1 MSVQLRG
8 VRSVSTS
15 SSTSAK
21 SRRLAFLLIAGLAC
35 SALALPAQS
44 QLASHQVSAPS
55 ISVTKST
62 TASTT
67 AKKHPAPQQ
76 VAMPAPPPIRYF
88 PGFEEALVATG
99 PVTDAENADLDAA
112 LKAFHDA
119 PLKASGDSDF
129 DDYVKPL
136 LAFIDAHPNSNWNAT
151 LYTNI
156 GLGYAHAGYYS
167 RTFTYMEKAWQA
179 GRNATNPQA
188 HLIVDRA
195 VGQLANMHARVGHDK
210 ELRALF
216 SDIGNRPIGGPAT
229 ELLQGAREGLWTFKH
244 DMGFAYLCG
253 PKALANVLT
262 VLKASHKQLKVAN
275 DARSGPHGFSL
286 PELAKLAGKA
296 GLKYKLIKR
305 DPGQAVPVP
314 SIINWNI
321 HHYAAITGKQG
332 DRYIIED
339 PTFSNGG
346 SVMLLSAKAIDAE
359 GSGYYLVPESTVAA
373 TPNNG
378 WHVIAAS
385 SPEAKAVYG
394 MGSAS
399 TCLGSENRPN
409 NTCPTCQG
417 DLPQTTQNQAQA
429 GGVPAVSSTSGPPQ
443 TTPMA
448 VASSQAMMVN
458 LHIVDTPVGYVPQV
472 GPRSQMGIYYNQRE
486 SLQPATMSFSNI
498 SPKWS
503 HGFMAYMYDDP
514 TQVSGGYPTRFA
526 AGGGGWA
533 YPGGY
538 YNGGSYGQYT
548 QENADFSAM
557 QRYPESGAA
566 TKYVH
571 VFADGSQ
578 EVYDLF
584 GTATTYPRLIYL
596 TKIIDAKGN
605 TTTINYD
612 GTYRITSIVDAMGRS
627 TTFTYG
633 LTSYPLLITQITDP
647 FSRSV
652 QFTYD
657 TSQRLASITDPA
669 GITSSFTYSAT
680 EPTFVSSMTTPYGT
694 STFNDGVN
702 ASDPVEVNQRSLVS
716 TDPMGNSEY
725 LYFYQ
730 SAAVTPDSDPAAK
743 VPTGMNTQNSLLS
756 WRNVFYWDKH
766 AFAGNVTLNGSGVP
780 TSQDFTKASLWH
792 WLHDGNQP
800 IAFDSAESTKEPLEN
815 RVWYNYSSQ
824 STPISNGTYNPVSTR
839 GRVLDDGT
847 TQLDNRNVYQ
857 PPGDIVS
864 HTDGVGRTTKY
875 LYYANDI
882 DVSAVQQATAAGPTY
897 TTIASYGTYN
907 SQHLPASYTDA
918 AGKTWNYTY
927 TTLGQIKTVKD
938 PLLNVTTYNYDT
950 SNRLSTIVDANSVTV
965 LTLTYDSAD
974 RVLTRTDSQ
983 GYVLTYAYDNIDR
996 VTKIT
1001 YPDGTTDLY
1010 DYTFQSGPYVG
1021 TNSLELRKHTDRL
1034 GRVTTYAYDADR
1046 RLTSVTEPTSGS
1058 STRTTQY
1065 KYYENG
1071 TLSDIIDANGNDT
1084 HWAIDIQ
1091 SRPTSKTYQYG
1102 TASATT
1108 ETYAYENTT
1117 SRLHSITDALGQ
1129 VKTFAYNHA
1138 DEITGITYTSSVNTT
1153 PNVTFAWDTYFP
1165 RLTGMTDGTG
1175 TTSYGYT
1182 AVGTN
1187 GALKLS
1193 TVTSPY
1199 TNGTIALTYDADGRL
1214 SGRTIPGGNETFGY
1228 DTINRL
1234 NSHVTPLGSFTLGYL
1249 GETDQLTSQSV
1260 TNGSTTVSTGWS
1272 YDTNTN
1278 DRRLIGITN
1287 SGVTRSYT
1295 LSYLN
1300 GSTQN
1305 PYDIQSITDTAATGH
1320 PWATQS
1326 HSYTYDLIDR
1336 LLTGSATTPGNST
1349 FAYDNLDNAT
1359 TFNVPSSSTSPTYNG
1374 FNQIKTWGTKTYA
1387 YDANGNLTSGDGV
1400 KTYKYD
1406 AENRLIEID
1415 YVGTSNK
1422 SVFTYDGKGHRIS
1435 DAETVSG
1442 TTTTT
1447 YYLWCGSS
1455 ICQTRNSSQTVMR
1468 RDLPE
1473 GEYNI
1478 STSQK
1483 LVYMPDQ
1490 LKSVRDV
1497 IDANT
1502 GNLVASYDFLPY
1514 GALARSSVTNGTD
1527 YQYARL
1533 FAHANSGLNLATFRA
1548 QDSSTGRW
1556 IKRDPI
1562 REKGGVNLY
1571 AYVHNKST
1579 NRTDTLGLICENPNT
1594 KNGWLAVCIALGLCT
1609 AEPQEGLPNPGAP
1622 TVEEPLQPSA
1632 PQLPAHAPTDTT
1644 DPTGAGSPTEP
1655 TAPQPP
1661 QNPPTDTLPTT
1672 TTRFTG
1678 YPLPQS
1684 FPWIIVSPGGV
1695 PPNTLPNGPYN
1706 PAPSTY

>member
-1 MSVQLRG
+1 MSVQQPGQRPA
-8 VRSVSTS
+8 RS
-15 SSTSAK
+15 SSRPLKA
-21 SRRLAFLLIAGLAC
+21 LASLLIAGTAC
-35 SALALPAQS
+35 FALVWPAQS

-55 ISVTKST
+55 VGVTKSATAT
-62 TASTT
+62 TK
-67 AKKHPAPQQ
+67 AKKYPAPPQ
-76 VAMPAPPPIRYF
+76 VAMPAPPPVRYF
-88 PGFEEALVATG
+88 PGLEEALVATG
-99 PVTDAENADLDAA
+99 PVTEAENADLDAA
-112 LKAFHDA
+112 LRAFHDA
-119 PLKASGDSDF
+119 PLKAASDSDF

-136 LAFIDAHPNSNWNAT
+136 LAFIDSHPNSNWNAT

-244 DMGFAYLCG
+244 DTGFAYLCG

-305 DPGQAVPVP
+305 EPGQAVPVP

-332 DRYIIED
+332 DRYIVQD
-339 PTFSNGG
+339 PTFGNGA

-359 GSGYYLVPESTVAA
+359 GSGYYLVPQSVIAA

-378 WHVIAAS
+378 WRTVAAS
-385 SPEAKAVYG
+385 SEEVKAVYG

-399 TCLGSENRPN
+399 TCLGGQNMPN
-409 NTCPTCQG
+409 NTQCTACNGNLPTIVQG
-417 DLPQTTQNQAQA
+417 MGQNNSTPAASA
-429 GGVPAVSSTSGPPQ
+429 GSGPAPS
-443 TTPMA
+443 PMT
-448 VASSQAMMVN
+448 VASSHAMMVS
-458 LHIVDTPVGYVPQV
+458 LHLVDTPIGYTPQV
-472 GPRSQMGIYYNQRE
+472 GKPSRMGIYYNQRE
-486 SLQPATMSFSNI
+486 SLQPATMAFSNL

-503 HGFMAYMYDDP
+503 HGFMAYMWDDP
-514 TQVSGGYPTRFA
+514 TQATGGYPTRFA
-526 AGGGGWA
+526 AGGGGWP
-533 YPGGY
+533 YPAGY
-538 YNGGSYGQYT
+538 NNEGSYGQYT
-548 QENADFSAM
+548 PELPDYSFF

-571 VFADGSQ
+571 VFPDGSQ
-578 EVYDLF
+578 EVYNLF
-584 GTATTYPRLIYL
+584 NTATTYPRTVFL
-596 TKIIDAKGN
+596 TQITDPQGN

-612 GTYRITSIVDAMGRS
+612 SSYRITSVVDAMGRS
-627 TTFTYG
+627 TTFSYG
-633 LTSYPLLITQITDP
+633 LAGYPLLITEITDP
-647 FSRSV
+647 FGRTA

-657 TSQRLASITDPA
+657 TSQRLSSITDPA
-669 GITSSFTYSAT
+669 GITSSFTYSPT
-680 EPTFVSSMTTPYGT
+680 ETTFVNSLTTPYGT
-694 STFNDGVN
+694 STFNDTVN
-702 ASDPVEVNQRSLVS
+702 PNDPVETNQRSLVS
-716 TDPMGNSEY
+716 TDPLGYSDY

-730 SAAVTPDSDPAAK
+730 SSAVIPDSDPAST
-743 VPTGMNTQNSLLS
+743 VPSGLATYNGFLSYRNT
-756 WRNVFYWDKH
+756 FYWDKH

-780 TSQDFTKASLWH
+780 TAQDFTKARLSH
-792 WLHDGNQP
+792 WVHYGNEA
-800 IAFDSAESTKEPLEN
+800 IAYDQAESTKAPLEN
-815 RVWYNYSSQ
+815 RVWYNSQ
-824 STPISNGTYNPVSTR
+824 YQSEPYSNGLLNPIGAR

-847 TQLDNRNVYQ
+847 SQVDNVDVYLS
-857 PPGDIVS
+857 PGYLS
-864 HTDGVGRTTKY
+864 THKDGVGRTT
-875 LYYANDI
+875 LHNYYTNGI
-882 DVSAVQQATAAGPTY
+882 DPSSVQQNTASGYA
-897 TTIASYGTYN
+897 TIASYGTYN
-907 SQHLPASYTDA
+907 SQHRPASYTDA
-918 AGKTWNYTY
+918 ASKTWNYTWN
-927 TTLGQIKTVKD
+927 TLGQIKTVKD
-938 PLLNVTTYNYDT
+938 PLLNLTTHNYDT
-950 SNRLSTIVDANSVTV
+950 SNRLSTIVDANSNTV

-996 VTKIT
+996 VTSIT

-1021 TNSLELRKHTDRL
+1021 TNSLEMRKHTDRL
-1034 GRVTTYAYDADR
+1034 GRVTTYAYDADQ

-1058 STRTTQY
+1058 ATRTTQY

-1071 TLSDIIDANGNDT
+1071 TLEDIIDANGNDT
-1084 HWAIDIQ
+1084 HWNIDIQ

-1117 SRLHSITDALGQ
+1117 SRLHSVTDALGQ
-1129 VKTFAYNHA
+1129 VKTFTYAHDNR
-1138 DEITGITYTSSVNTT
+1138 ITGIAYTSSVNTT
-1153 PNVTFAWDTYFP
+1153 PNVTFAWDPYWP
-1165 RLTGMTDGTG
+1165 RLTSVTDGTG

-1187 GALKLS
+1187 GALKLAS
-1193 TVTSPY
+1193 VTSPY
-1199 TNGTIALTYDADGRL
+1199 TNGTIGLTYDADSRL
-1214 SGRTIPGGNETFGY
+1214 NARNIPGGNETFGY

-1260 TNGSTTVSTGWS
+1260 TNGSTTVSTSWG

-1278 DRRLIGITN
+1278 DRRLISITN

-1305 PYDIQSITDTAATGH
+1305 PYDIQKITDTAATGH

-1359 TFNVPSSSTSPTYNG
+1359 TYNIPGTSTSPTYNG
-1374 FNQIKTWGTKTYA
+1374 LNQISTWGSKTYA
-1387 YDANGNLTSGDGV
+1387 FDADGNLTSGDGA

-1422 SVFTYDGKGHRIS
+1422 SVFAYDGFGHRTS

-1442 TTTTT
+1442 VTTTT
-1447 YYLWCGSS
+1447 YYLWCGDHV
-1455 ICQTRNSSQTVMR
+1455 CQTRNSSQTVIR
-1468 RDLPE
+1468 RDLNE
-1473 GEYNI
+1473 GEYNV
-1478 STSQK
+1478 SSPQK
-1483 LVYMPDQ
+1483 LIYMPDQ

-1497 IDANT
+1497 IDATT
-1502 GNLVASYDFLPY
+1502 GSLVASYDYLPY
-1514 GALARSSVTNGTD
+1514 GALARSTVTNGTD
-1527 YQYARL
+1527 FEYAGL
-1533 FAHANSGLNLATFRA
+1533 FQHPQSTLNLSTFRA
-1548 QDSSTGRW
+1548 QDGNTARW
-1556 IKRDPI
+1556 INRDPLKERAGI
-1562 REKGGVNLY
+1562 NLY
-1571 AYVHNKST
+1571 VYGAT
-1579 NRTDTLGLICENPNT
+1579 NPILFSDYAGLD
-1594 KNGWLAVCIALGLCT
+1594 
-1609 AEPQEGLPNPGAP
+1609 PQAP
-1622 TVEEPLQPSA
+1622 TS
-1632 PQLPAHAPTDTT
+1632 
-1644 DPTGAGSPTEP
+1644 GEP
-1655 TAPQPP
+1655 T
-1661 QNPPTDTLPTT
+1661 PTNSDGPATLPTKCYDNSNPIT
-1672 TTRFTG
+1672 GCPPCTLADGTEVLIGTEGYRYDLVPPSKPHYPFTG
-1678 YPLPQS
+1678 DHVHIYVVRQNPKNCQCFWQPTNIQDPPPPAGAIPIQPLS
-1684 FPWIIVSPGGV
+1684 
-1695 PPNTLPNGPYN
+1695 NR
-1706 PAPSTY
+1706 

>member
-1 MSVQLRG
+1 LK
-8 VRSVSTS
+8 
-15 SSTSAK
+15 A
-21 SRRLAFLLIAGLAC
+21 LASLLIAGTAC
-35 SALALPAQS
+35 FALVWPAQS

-55 ISVTKST
+55 FTATKST
-62 TASTT
+62 TAITK
-67 AKKHPAPQQ
+67 AKKQPAPPQ
-76 VAMPAPPPIRYF
+76 VAMPAPPPIQYF

-119 PLKASGDSDF
+119 PLKATGDSDF
-129 DDYVKPL
+129 ADYVKPL

-244 DMGFAYLCG
+244 DTGFAYLCG

-305 DPGQAVPVP
+305 EPGQAVPVP

-332 DRYIIED
+332 DRYIVQD
-339 PTFSNGG
+339 PTFGNGA

-359 GSGYYLVPESTVAA
+359 GSGYYLVPQSVIAA
-373 TPNNG
+373 IPNNG
-378 WHVIAAS
+378 WRTVAAS
-385 SPEAKAVYG
+385 SEEVKAVYG

-399 TCLGSENRPN
+399 TCLGGQNMPN
-409 NTCPTCQG
+409 NTQCTACNGNLPTIVQG
-417 DLPQTTQNQAQA
+417 MGKNNGTPAFSA
-429 GGVPAVSSTSGPPQ
+429 GSGPASM
-443 TTPMA
+443 PMT
-448 VASSQAMMVN
+448 VASSHAMMVS
-458 LHIVDTPVGYVPQV
+458 LHLVDTPIGYTPQV
-472 GPRSQMGIYYNQRE
+472 GKPSRMGIYYGQRE
-486 SLQPATMSFSNI
+486 SLQPATMAFSNL

-503 HGFMAYMYDDP
+503 HGFMAYMWDDP
-514 TQVSGGYPTRFA
+514 TQATGGYPTRFA

-533 YPGGY
+533 YPAGY
-538 YNGGSYGQYT
+538 NNEGSYGQYT
-548 QENADFSAM
+548 PELPDYSFF

-571 VFADGSQ
+571 VFPDGSQ
-578 EVYDLF
+578 EVYNLF
-584 GTATTYPRLIYL
+584 NTATTYPRTVFL
-596 TKIIDAKGN
+596 TKIIDPQGN

-612 GTYRITSIVDAMGRS
+612 SSYRITSVVDAMGRS
-627 TTFTYG
+627 TTFSYG
-633 LTSYPLLITQITDP
+633 LVSYPLLITEITDP
-647 FSRSV
+647 FGRTA

-657 TSQRLASITDPA
+657 TSQRLSSITDPA

-680 EPTFVSSMTTPYGT
+680 EPTFVNTLTTPYGT
-694 STFNDGVN
+694 STFNDTVN
-702 ASDPVEVNQRSLVS
+702 PNDPVETNQRSLVS
-716 TDPMGNSEY
+716 TDPLGYSDY
-725 LYFYQ
+725 QYFYQ
-730 SAAVTPDSDPAAK
+730 STAAIPDADPSST
-743 VPTGMNTQNSLLS
+743 VPGGLATYNAYLSYRNT
-756 WRNVFYWDKH
+756 FYWDKH
-766 AFAGNVTLNGSGVP
+766 AFTGNVTLNGSGVP
-780 TSQDFTKASLWH
+780 TSQDFTKARVSH
-792 WLHDGNQP
+792 WVHYGNEA
-800 IAFDSAESTKEPLEN
+800 IAYDQAESTKAPLEN
-815 RVWYNYSSQ
+815 RVWYNSQ
-824 STPISNGTYNPVSTR
+824 YQSEPYSNGLLNPIGAR

-847 TQLDNRNVYQ
+847 TQLDTVDVWLS
-857 PPGDIVS
+857 PGYLS
-864 HTDGVGRTTKY
+864 THKDGVGRITKY
-875 LYYANDI
+875 NYNTNGI
-882 DVSAVQQATAAGPTY
+882 DPSSVQQNTSAGY
-897 TTIASYGTYN
+897 ATIASYGTYN
-907 SQHLPASYTDA
+907 SQHLPVSYTDA

-974 RVLTRTDSQ
+974 RVQTRTDSQ
-983 GYVLTYAYDNIDR
+983 GYALTYAYDDIDR
-996 VTKIT
+996 VTSIT

-1010 DYTFQSGPYVG
+1010 DYTFQSGPYAG

-1034 GRVTTYAYDADR
+1034 GRVTTYAYDADQ

-1058 STRTTQY
+1058 ATRTTQY

-1071 TLSDIIDANGNDT
+1071 TLEDIIDANGNDT
-1084 HWAIDIQ
+1084 HWNIDIQ

-1129 VKTFAYNHA
+1129 VKTFSYDHA
-1138 DEITGITYTSSVNTT
+1138 DEITGITYTSTVNPT
-1153 PNVTFAWDTYFP
+1153 PNVTFAYDTYWP
-1165 RLTGMTDGTG
+1165 RLTSMTDGTG
-1175 TTSYGYT
+1175 TTSYVYT

-1187 GALKLS
+1187 GALKLA

-1199 TNGTIALTYDADGRL
+1199 TNGTIALTYDANGRL
-1214 SGRTIPGGNETFGY
+1214 NGRNIPGGNETFGY
-1228 DTINRL
+1228 DAINRL
-1234 NSHVTPLGSFTLGYL
+1234 NSHTTPLGTFTLGYL
-1249 GETDQLTSQSV
+1249 GDTSQLTSQSV
-1260 TNGSTTVSTGWS
+1260 TNGSVTVSTGWS

-1295 LSYLN
+1295 LGY
-1300 GSTQN
+1300 GSGPVN
-1305 PYDIQSITDTAATGH
+1305 PYDIQSITDTAAAGH
-1320 PWATQS
+1320 PWASQG

-1374 FNQIKTWGTKTYA
+1374 FNQINTWGALNYT

-1422 SVFTYDGKGHRIS
+1422 SVFTYDALNHRVS

-1447 YYLWCGSS
+1447 YYLWCPNTLDQNDLTLIPDGLSQAIGSVL
-1455 ICQTRNSSQTVMR
+1455 CQTRNSSQTVVR

-1473 GEYNI
+1473 GEYNA

-1483 LVYMPDQ
+1483 LIYIPDQ
-1490 LKSVRDV
+1490 LNSVRDV
-1497 IDANT
+1497 IDAT
-1502 GNLVASYDFLPY
+1502 AGTRVASYDFTPY
-1514 GALARSSVTNGTD
+1514 GAVARSSVTNGTD
-1527 YQYARL
+1527 YEYARL
-1533 FAHANSGLNLATFRA
+1533 FAHPQSSLNLAIYRA
-1548 QDSSTGRW
+1548 LDSNTGRW
-1556 IKRDPI
+1556 INRDPI
-1562 REKGGVNLY
+1562 KEKGGINLY
-1571 AYVHNKST
+1571 DYTTARPVIRLDPRGLDAIAIT
-1579 NRTDTLGLICENPNT
+1579 NQNNTLSQSNPIFFSSSNSISINDFPSSMPLT
-1594 KNGWLAVCIALGLCT
+1594 SI
-1609 AEPQEGLPNPGAP
+1609 PQQ
-1622 TVEEPLQPSA
+1622 T
-1632 PQLPAHAPTDTT
+1632 
-1644 DPTGAGSPTEP
+1644 
-1655 TAPQPP
+1655 TAPQNGDQSPSC
-1661 QNPPTDTLPTT
+1661 PTSSANNNNSNQPVNIAQGANDNN
-1672 TTRFTG
+1672 
-1678 YPLPQS
+1678 
-1684 FPWIIVSPGGV
+1684 PGGMNV
-1695 PPNTLPNGPYN
+1695 SCSQGYQWCKALGGSFTACGIKMAQCNQGMSVIWGPGIVR
-1706 PAPSTY
+1706 